1 VARKFIHPSYRSFF
15 SGNLLI
21 TGEAANAFLAEIFLK
36 DQMMDDEEYTYTRQ
50 VQDLVKI
57 LNLTYRARVNQNHML
72 AKANVS
78 LTSEFDDMQI
88 PDNSIALHM
97 IHGTIFADY
106 DPWDFYFSTKKFVDD
121 IRTADANPK
130 IIGHLLHVNSGGGDA
145 WYLDV
150 AAEAVKNLTK
160 PAIGLVE
167 SVAASAG
174 LYLIINS
181 NKIYA
186 TTGFDILG
194 SIGTMTSF
202 LDIIPYY
209 EKLGAKFIEE
219 YADQSKR
226 KNKKYNDLRKG
237 KPDQF
242 RKEVLNPLAEEFI
255 NTVKNARPDIPD
267 NDRGV
272 FEGETFFTEDATSL
286 GLIDGRKTLEDVL
299 SEIYNLSM
307 SYGVPNKATQKAILN
322 LIS

>member
-1 VARKFIHPSYRSFF
+1 MTRKFIHPSYRSFF

-21 TGEAANAFLAEIFLK
+21 TGEAANAFLAELFLK
-36 DQMMDDEEYTYTRQ
+36 DQMVDDEEYTYSRQ
-50 VQDLVKI
+50 VEDLVKVM
-57 LNLTYRARVNQNHML
+57 NLSYRVQVNQHNL
-72 AKANVS
+72 QAKANIS
-78 LTSEFDDMQI
+78 LTTEFDDMQI
-88 PDNSIALHM
+88 PDNSVALHM

-106 DPWDFYFSTKKFVDD
+106 DPWDWYFSTKKFVDD
-121 IRTADANPK
+121 IKAADANPK
-130 IIGHLLHVNSGGGDA
+130 IIGHLFHVNSGGGDA

-150 AAEAVKNLTK
+150 AAEAVKNLSK
-160 PAIGLVE
+160 PTVAIVE
-167 SVAASAG
+167 SVAASAAY
-174 LYLIINS
+174 YLVAYAD
-181 NKIYA
+181 KIYA

-255 NTVKNARPDIPD
+255 TTVKNARPDIPD

-286 GLIDGRKTLEDVL
+286 GLIDGRKSLEEVL
-299 SEIYNLSM
+299 TEIFSLSTG
-307 SYGVPNKATQKAILN
+307 SGVPDKATQKAILQ